1 MYSIKFNYIKTF
13 FIKTNSNKNVFLQT
27 IKINVRNKKI
37 KQIRLNFN
45 QKNSDPLKIIANN
58 HKQKNF

>member
-45 QKNSDPLKIIANN
+45 QKIQTP
-58 HKQKNF
+58 